1 MTRRRAQ
8 GEGTLSGP
16 KKNRIRTFETVAPSA
31 SFSGAGV
38 DVLAFGAHP
47 DDVEIAMGGTLL
59 AMKAQGARV
68 VVCHLTDGEPTP
80 YGNHALRLKEAAAAA
95 RDLGLDDFLILS
107 LKNRELK
114 DTVPA
119 RKKVAE
125 VMRRFRP
132 ALVFAPYWVD
142 AHPDHWGASELVQAA
157 RFWAKLVKTDMKGEP
172 WYPPKL
178 YYHLCSHLRPN
189 VQPSFIVDTSEHH
202 ERKLGAVR
210 RYESQFI
217 KKPGSRALE
226 HIDTVNRFFGSMIGT
241 RTGEPFFSKE
251 NLGVSDPRVL
261 I

>member
-1 MTRRRAQ
+1 MKK
-8 GEGTLSGP
+8 P
-16 KKNRIRTFETVAPSA
+16 KKKIQTFETVAPGGA
-31 SFSGAGV
+31 AKSGALV

-47 DDVEIAMGGTLL
+47 DDVEIAMGGTILSL
-59 AMKAQGARV
+59 KAQGAKV

-80 YGNHALRLKEAAAAA
+80 YGNHATRLKEAAAAA
-95 RDLGLDDFLILS
+95 KTLKLDDYLILP

-114 DTVPA
+114 DTLEA
-119 RKKVAE
+119 RRKAAE
-125 VMRRFRP
+125 VMRKYKP
-132 ALVFAPYWVD
+132 AIVFAPYWVD
-142 AHPDHWGASELVQAA
+142 AHPDHWGASELVQAS
-157 RFWAKLVKTDMKGEP
+157 RFWAKLVKTDMKGDP

-189 VQPSFIVDTSEHH
+189 VQPSFIVDTSAYH

-210 RYESQFI
+210 CYESQFI

-226 HIDTVNRFFGSMIGT
+226 HVNVTNRYFGAMIGT

-251 NLGVSDPRVL
+251 NLGVKDPRSF